1 VVICIVAL
9 ARLAVVMSMPGAK
22 ASIE

>member
-22 ASIE
+22 ASIK